1 VSTVG
6 STLSIGA
13 RMRPCGRAAIS
24 ARIEVS
30 AHDLDGAPPRLGR
43 ADDLRSAERSPTRS
57 EHTNRNVCS
66 GADFGP
72 SRGDPCRRAFRPI
85 EASRPANRDVSLTSI
100 PAGRSATSHV
110 ECLAAETSGL
120 TRPLILERGSIVFRR
135 ASGNGDRLRTIVF
148 HKGLCLGGGAGWHVR
163 VNVAKAGL
171 HNYLADQRCRLSF
184 KNCRGRRST
193 RLPVRA

>member
-1 VSTVG
+1 MTCARRVCRKNRLVG
-6 STLSIGA
+6 PRFVDGERQRLNRELKTA
-13 RMRPCGRAAIS
+13 GRANF
-24 ARIEVS
+24 R
-30 AHDLDGAPPRLGR
+30 GQY
-43 ADDLRSAERSPTRS
+43 
-57 EHTNRNVCS
+57 VC
-66 GADFGP
+66 F
-72 SRGDPCRRAFRPI
+72 
-85 EASRPANRDVSLTSI
+85 TSI

-110 ECLAAETSGL
+110 ESLAAETSSL
-120 TRPLILERGSIVFRR
+120 TCPLILERGCIVFRR

-184 KNCRGRRST
+184 KNFRGRRST